1 MSAMTQLTTRP
12 EHLKGATHR
21 SEVRRYKRFDLP
33 LLGRFLRVLTK
44 EEFTCRL
51 IDISIGGASLVS
63 DAGPQLGET
72 VVMYFDEL
80 GGLEGEVLR
89 SVEGGFAIN
98 FTASHRRRQK
108 LAAQI
113 TWLLNRHELA
123 AADQRRAGHERIA
136 LAPKLICIELED
148 GSALEHNVIDVS
160 ISGASIGMSVRPPI
174 GSKLVVGKLPAKVVR
189 HHSRGIGVEFVYP
202 QQFDLIRE
210 EFS

>member
-21 SEVRRYKRFDLP
+21 SEARRYKRFDLP
-33 LLGRFLRVLTK
+33 LLGRFLRVLTR

-51 IDISIGGASLVS
+51 IDISVGGASLMS
-63 DAGPQLGET
+63 DAQLEVGET

-89 SVEGGFAIN
+89 SVAGGFAIN
-98 FTASHRRRQK
+98 FAASHRRRQK

-123 AADQRRAGHERIA
+123 AADQRRTGHERVA
-136 LAPKLICIELED
+136 LAPKPIQIQLED
-148 GSALEHNVIDVS
+148 GSTIQHDVLDVS
-160 ISGASIGMSVRPPI
+160 ISGASIAMAARPAI

-189 HHSRGIGVEFVYP
+189 HHSRGIGVEFIYT
-202 QQFDLIRE
+202 QQFDLIRQA
-210 EFS
+210 FS